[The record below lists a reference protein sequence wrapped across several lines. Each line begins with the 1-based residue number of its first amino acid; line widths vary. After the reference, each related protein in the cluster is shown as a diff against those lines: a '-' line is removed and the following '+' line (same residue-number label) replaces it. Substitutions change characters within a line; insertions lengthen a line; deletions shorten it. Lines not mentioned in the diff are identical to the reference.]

1 MKKLINIGLILFL
14 FLTYSANAQIKVACI
29 GNSITYGSGIEN
41 REVFSYPAQ
50 LQVMLGDKWEVSNFG
65 VSGATMLK
73 NGNKPYW
80 KEKKFQEALD
90 YKPDVVIIKLG
101 TNDTKP
107 YNWKFGNEYESDYQA
122 MIDTLLATSN
132 PVIFLCKPVPA
143 YEVNFDIRGE
153 VVENELLPVIERL
166 AGRNGISCID
176 LFTPFE
182 KLEVLFPD
190 KIHPNAH
197 GAALMAGIIS
207 RSLLEA
213 QQDILLNTMR

>member
-1 MKKLINIGLILFL
+1 MLRNISLILFIL
-14 FLTYSANAQIKVACI
+14 FTYTVNAQIKVACI

-41 REVFSYPAQ
+41 REIFSYPAQ
-50 LQVMLGDKWEVSNFG
+50 LQVMLGDKWEVRNFG

-73 NGNKPYW
+73 KGNKPYW
-80 KEKKFQEALD
+80 EETRFKDALN

-107 YNWKFGNEYESDYQA
+107 YNWKYGNEYEADYQA

-132 PVIFLCKPVPA
+132 PVIFLCKPVPS
-143 YEVNFDIRGE
+143 YEVNFDISGE

-166 AGRNGISCID
+166 AGRNSMPCID

-213 QQDILLNTMR
+213 QSDILLNKIR